1 MGLFKARSPA
11 LIGIDISSTSVKL
24 LELGRQDRGYRIE
37 SWAVEP
43 LPADAVRD
51 KQVSDVDAVG
61 NAVKRA
67 LERSGSRLKHAAAAV
82 AGSAVITKI
91 LTLPSG
97 LNEDDLEGQVQVEA
111 GQFIPYPLEDISLDF
126 HVLGNRGTE
135 LVDVVMAACRTET
148 VDSRVA
154 VVELAGLTMEKV
166 DVEAFAIARAAELL
180 PVVRNAPADTVS
192 AIFDIGANATAMVVI
207 REGRVVYTREH
218 AFGGRSL
225 VDDVQRRYGLSQ
237 EEALAAIRANS
248 LPESYGEEVLPG
260 FRNGVAVQLG
270 RLLQYFYA
278 GSEFSRVDQI
288 IVCGGTAAMS
298 GLAEAISAEI
308 GVPAHVGNPLAE
320 MGRASRVPARAVEEG
335 TSMMIAC
342 GLALRSFD

>member
-1 MGLFKARSPA
+1 MGLFKPRVPA
-11 LIGIDISSTSVKL
+11 LVGIDISSTAVKL
-24 LELGRQDRGYRIE
+24 VELSRSDRRYRIE

-43 LPADAVRD
+43 LPADAIRD
-51 KQVSDVDAVG
+51 KQIGDVDAVG
-61 NAVKRA
+61 AAIKRA
-67 LERSGSRLKHAAAAV
+67 LDRSGCKLKHAAAAV

-97 LNEDDLEGQVQVEA
+97 LNDDDLEGQVQVEA

-126 HVLGNRGTE
+126 HILGNRGTE

-148 VDSRVA
+148 VDARVA
-154 VVELAGLTMEKV
+154 ALELAGLSARV
-166 DVEAFAIARAAELL
+166 IDVEAFAIARAAELL
-180 PVVRNAPADTVS
+180 PALQQVPADSVTAV
-192 AIFDIGANATAMVVI
+192 FDIGATTTTLIVL
-207 REGRVVYTREH
+207 REGRLVYTREQ
-218 AFGGRSL
+218 AFGGRAL
-225 VDDVQRRYGLSQ
+225 IEDVQRRYGLSPD
-237 EEALAAIRANS
+237 EASSAIRNGS
-248 LPESYGEEVLPG
+248 LPESYGDDVLPG
-260 FRNGVAVQLG
+260 FRHTVAVQLG

-288 IVCGGTAAMS
+288 VVSGGTAA
-298 GLAEAISAEI
+298 LAELAPAISAEI

-320 MGRASRVPARAVEEG
+320 MARASRAPTRAIEEG